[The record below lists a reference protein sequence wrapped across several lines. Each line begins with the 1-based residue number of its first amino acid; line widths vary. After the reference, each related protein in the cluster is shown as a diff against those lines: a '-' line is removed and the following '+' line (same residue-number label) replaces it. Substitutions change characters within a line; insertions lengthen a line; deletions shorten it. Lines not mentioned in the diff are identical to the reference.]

1 MDSQIIQ
8 LVPEI
13 ALAAVALGASIIE
26 RHFTDS
32 RYRKGPDI
40 SCSMDPSELKYLI
53 DRSIEVHKVSSAI
66 KQRTKPEESVYKF
79 ARGSIV
85 ADLDLT
91 AGTLIKSSDI
101 WASPAWKR
109 RNSAYDFDKV
119 VGKILVNDVT
129 RILS

>member
-1 MDSQIIQ
+1 
-8 LVPEI
+8 
-13 ALAAVALGASIIE
+13 
-26 RHFTDS
+26 
-32 RYRKGPDI
+32 
-40 SCSMDPSELKYLI
+40 MDPSELKYLI
-53 DRSIEVHKVSSAI
+53 DRSIEVHKASSAI

-101 WASPAWKR
+101 WAR
-109 RNSAYDFDKV
+109 RPGNGEIPAYDFDKV

-129 RILS
+129 RNTQLKWSDLK